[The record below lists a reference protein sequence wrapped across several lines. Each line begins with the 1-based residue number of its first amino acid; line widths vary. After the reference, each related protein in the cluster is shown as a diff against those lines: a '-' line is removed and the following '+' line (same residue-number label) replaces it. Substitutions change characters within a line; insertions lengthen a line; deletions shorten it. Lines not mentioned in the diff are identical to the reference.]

1 MGRASITRGICGS
14 PARVWLRW
22 WTSRLSADIMWKQEA
37 PVTWCEDW
45 VGASPHG
52 AAVGVFFLCPSVP
65 FPSATKNEVFARRFF
80 MENLMVIVNMFVALL
95 HRVYK

>member
-1 MGRASITRGICGS
+1 
-14 PARVWLRW
+14 
-22 WTSRLSADIMWKQEA
+22 MWKQEA

-65 FPSATKNEVFARRFF
+65 FPSATKKEVFARRFF
-80 MENLMVIVNMFVALL
+80 LEKLWL
-95 HRVYK
+95 

>member
-1 MGRASITRGICGS
+1 MEAPRAYCLGGGQ
-14 PARVWLRW
+14 AGGV
-22 WTSRLSADIMWKQEA
+22 DIMWKQEA
-37 PVTWCEDW
+37 PMTWCEDW

-80 MENLMVIVNMFVALL
+80 YGKFDGYSKHLRYISAPCV
-95 HRVYK
+95 

>member
-1 MGRASITRGICGS
+1 MEALRAY
-14 PARVWLRW
+14 
-22 WTSRLSADIMWKQEA
+22 RLGGGQAGGVDIMWKQEA

-65 FPSATKNEVFARRFF
+65 FPSATKNEVFTRRFF
-80 MENLMVIVNMFVALL
+80 YGKFDGYSKYVCCTTALC
-95 HRVYK
+95 V

>member
-1 MGRASITRGICGS
+1 MWRPCARTAKVVDKQLEYGLDVEAKMLQRPGS
-14 PARVWLRW
+14 
-22 WTSRLSADIMWKQEA
+22 
-37 PVTWCEDW
+37 EDW